1 MLGFCTIKA
10 LFLYTHPLSL
20 SLSLSLWLVFV
31 CVLDIQQCLCVE
43 LAGVELAGVELAGV
57 VGMVESLIS
66 VQSVKPSKPINCS
79 AVSMPV

>member
-43 LAGVELAGVELAGV
+43 LAGVELAGV